1 MPGPGNMGAA
11 LGDKVKYW
19 IVCKHV
25 HRGWTDDLLQFEAKD
40 DKEARAFLSNF
51 IYSMLEEDDSGKHR
65 EVHFTRTADG
75 KWLQDEIA
83 QPTPEDTI
91 DALPTWFKGPGI
103 YNESDALVMAA
114 DEQNIDQ
121 ITLSDWHYY
130 FTNEA
135 PISRGIR

>member
-1 MPGPGNMGAA
+1 MTTFYIIQKP
-11 LGDKVKYW
+11 
-19 IVCKHV
+19 V
-25 HRGWTDDLLQFEAKD
+25 HRPGMNVLLEFAAADEA
-40 DKEARAFLSNF
+40 EARAFLSNF
-51 IYSMLEEDDSGKHR
+51 IYSMLEADDSGKHR